1 MVVPLGI
8 EGSSLPPVDRRRL
21 DTTVPRGSAT
31 DCLTCRVPSW
41 LSNPRPRFSRLSKS
55 ILECS
60 QGAQGA
66 SERPPRTTAYAIVRP
81 FCMAG
86 CRCRA
91 AWLPEYRALDHMV
104 CTKFRELL
112 PIIAMGLPPT
122 QNCWAPQRRRW
133 PPQTKRPTSCRDWK
147 RRHAL
152 ASHQSTSRFT
162 GKASSVHLEPTSMQ
176 PHSDSVATL
185 ERVTPR

>member
-91 AWLPEYRALDHMV
+91 AWLPGCLSIGPSTTWFAQNSESCCQSLPWASPRLRTAGLRNVAVGLHKPKDPRAVAIGKGGMRLRPIKVQVD
-104 CTKFRELL
+104 LL
-112 PIIAMGLPPT
+112 AKRLRCILNQHPCNPTPTVSLPW
-122 QNCWAPQRRRW
+122 NA
-133 PPQTKRPTSCRDWK
+133 
-147 RRHAL
+147 
-152 ASHQSTSRFT
+152 
-162 GKASSVHLEPTSMQ
+162 
-176 PHSDSVATL
+176 
-185 ERVTPR
+185 